1 MRNPIRKYWY
11 LTVAALLFLAAGA
24 FAQCPTSFP
33 ATVTCTTATYN
44 GATYGVNGSVAAP
57 QMATIGGV
65 SYEVISDDYVDT
77 AIPGLSSTLYSVYQ
91 QSVTGLDS
99 SADHTMFGSSLP
111 GSGTGTQAGYGLNYW
126 GGKPGLTGVTAQQI
140 YELGAVLGTQMLSA
154 TTDCT
159 ALTPCQAEY
168 QEAIWYLFDPADWAG
183 YFDCTSCTPTPSDTL
198 TRGIIAGLGSDLAGI
213 GDGSSLSNVQVITPS
228 YSQNGDPPC
237 SAGNTLPANP
247 LNSGCGNPEFLAI
260 ATPESS
266 APVILGANLLGL
278 AALVF
283 FFRRRLVL
291 VKD

>member
-1 MRNPIRKYWY
+1 
-11 LTVAALLFLAAGA
+11 
-24 FAQCPTSFP
+24 
-33 ATVTCTTATYN
+33 
-44 GATYGVNGSVAAP
+44 
-57 QMATIGGV
+57 MATIDGV
-65 SYEVISDDYVDT
+65 PSTVISTDFLDT
-77 AIPGLSSTLYSVYQ
+77 AYPGTSSTLYSVYQ

-99 SADHTMFGSSLP
+99 SADNTMFGSSLTST
-111 GSGTGTQAGYGLNYW
+111 GSGTQAGYGLNYW

-198 TRGIIAGLGSDLAGI
+198 TRGIIAGLGSDLASI
-213 GDGSSLSNVQVITPS
+213 GNGSSLSDVQVITPS

-247 LNSGCGNPEFLAI
+247 LNSGCGNPEYLAFAQPSV